1 MNNLEKKLPTNL
13 EAVIFD
19 FDGVFTDNKVYL
31 TEDGK
36 EMVCCNRSDGWGI
49 GNLHS
54 AKIKM
59 VVMSSEVNPVVLK
72 RCEKLKLECFH
83 KLEGSKYECFKY
95 WCSKHKI
102 NPLNVIFIGNDENDI
117 ECLQAAGF
125 SVVPAD
131 AHDSTIPY
139 ADLILKNKGG
149 QGAVRELS
157 DLIIQNIKKIN

>member
-1 MNNLEKKLPTNL
+1 MNNLEKKLPKKV

-19 FDGVFTDNKVYL
+19 FDGVFTDNRVYL
-31 TEDGK
+31 SEDGK

-49 GNLHS
+49 GNLHK

-59 VVMSSEVNPVVLK
+59 AVMSSEVNSVVLK

-83 KLEGSKYECFKY
+83 KLESSKYECFIS
-95 WCSKHKI
+95 WCDNHQI
-102 NPLNVIFIGNDENDI
+102 NPSNVIFIGNDENDI
-117 ECLQAAGF
+117 ECLKAAGY

-131 AHDSTIPY
+131 AHISTLPY

-149 QGAVRELS
+149 QGAIRELS
-157 DLIIQNIKKIN
+157 DLIIYNIKNY